1 METKNKITYNSETLK
16 TYDEMCKKS
25 TIPGEREA
33 FWYQESKEVSWFT
46 APKESE
52 ILDSSNKPFYKWF
65 PNAKLNLCYNC
76 VDRHLESGDG
86 ENTALIWESA
96 YLKKSLKFSYA
107 EFHQKVNLFARIYKN
122 NGITK
127 GDRII
132 IYMPMIPEAIFAMLA
147 CARIGAVHSVVFGG
161 FAAPELADRIIDA
174 RPKMIVTASVGIEPR
189 KKVPYFPLVE
199 EALKIAKEKDF
210 VCNNPKYASDINT
223 NQNQN
228 GKDNDVNNKNEEF
241 FIEEPNNRNNNNNN
255 NNKNSSPNKENN
267 KIILNEA
274 KNISEKI
281 DNNDFKNKTAF
292 VDSIKILLIQR
303 YDVHEVDQTE
313 FAKIPNQILIYDKLS
328 TEITQNKSLS
338 DYFVAPEILDSHD
351 ELYILYTSGTTGSP
365 KGVVRDTGGTAV
377 ALNFTMKNIM
387 DISKKDVCLS
397 TSDIGWVVGHTFI
410 VYGPLLRGA
419 ATAIFEGKPVG
430 TPDCG
435 KIWELIEKYKVKALY
450 TSPTALRAIK
460 REDYDCKTL
469 KKYTLD
475 CLDSIHMAG
484 ERCDP
489 DTNIWLQNGIGER
502 ILINDQWWQTESGWP
517 ICCNNIRIH
526 RFKTIPGSA
535 CRAQPGYD
543 IRILDEETG
552 EELTE
557 ANQLGKVCIKL
568 PMPPSFML
576 TLYGNDKAFLDKYI
590 SADNNF
596 YISGDCGY
604 FDENKN
610 IYIMTRLDDMIKV
623 AGHRLST
630 GRMEEALIK
639 VPEIV
644 EAAVVSVK
652 DELKGELPFAFL
664 ICKNDVNIA
673 DKDIYKQIVDK
684 SLEQIVHDIG
694 AISRLKGAV
703 LCNRLP
709 KTRSGKIIRG
719 LLKSLINK
727 EAYKMPSTIEDSAVI
742 DEVIEI
748 LERNKFI

>member
-1 METKNKITYNSETLK
+1 MENKPKFEYNSETLK
-16 TYDEMCKKS
+16 TYEEIFRKS
-25 TIPGEREA
+25 ITPGEREA
-33 FWYQESKEVSWFT
+33 FWFEESKEVSWYT
-46 APKESE
+46 PPNKDE

-96 YLKKSLKFSYA
+96 YLKKSLQFTYS
-107 EFHQKVNLFARIYKN
+107 EFHQKVNLISRIFKN
-122 NGITK
+122 NGIGK
-127 GDRII
+127 GDRVI
-132 IYMPMIPEAIFAMLA
+132 IYMPMIPEAIFSMLA
-147 CARIGAVHSVVFGG
+147 CARIGAIHSVVFGG

-174 RPKMIVTASVGIEPR
+174 KPKMIVTASVGIEPR

-199 EALKIAKEKDF
+199 EALQIAKGKDLI
-210 VCNNPKYASDINT
+210 K
-223 NQNQN
+223 N
-228 GKDNDVNNKNEEF
+228 GKKDQNKSDSKGKDVSENNFDEF
-241 FIEEPNNRNNNNNN
+241 YLGQENNNGDKKYEKTNNLYDGKNNNNNN
-255 NNKNSSPNKENN
+255 EINLCEKTIEAKEN
-267 KIILNEA
+267 LEY
-274 KNISEKI
+274 I
-281 DNNDFKNKTAF
+281 DA
-292 VDSIKILLIQR
+292 IKILLIQR
-303 YDVHEVDQTE
+303 YDVHEVDASE
-313 FAKIPNQILIYDKLS
+313 ISKISNEVLIYDKLEQ
-328 TEITQNKSLS
+328 EITKDKTLS
-338 DYFVAPEILDSHD
+338 EYQVAPEVLDSHD
-351 ELYILYTSGTTGSP
+351 PSYILYTSGTTGSP
-365 KGVVRDTGGTAV
+365 KGIVRDTGGTAV

-387 DISKKDVCLS
+387 DISKTDVCLS

-410 VYGPLLRGA
+410 VYGPLFRGA

-435 KIWELIEKYKVKALY
+435 KVWEMIEKYKVKALY

-469 KKYTLD
+469 KKYNLD
-475 CLDSIHMAG
+475 SLDSIHMAG

-489 DTNIWLQNGIGER
+489 DTNIWLQGGIGER

-557 ANQLGKVCIKL
+557 PNQLGKVCIKL

-596 YISGDCGY
+596 YVSGDCGY
-604 FDENKN
+604 FDEQKN

-639 VPEIV
+639 VSEIV

-664 ICKNDVNIA
+664 ICKNDV
-673 DKDIYKQIVDK
+673 DIQNDDVYKKLVNK
-684 SLEQIVHDIG
+684 ALEQIVHEIG

-727 EAYKMPSTIEDSAVI
+727 EAYKMPSTIEDAGVI
-742 DEVIEI
+742 DEVTDI
-748 LERNKFI
+748 LEKNKFI